1 MCIQP
6 NFGVPGKRLSA
17 KSYPQMNIRN
27 IAIIAHVDHGKTT
40 LVDKILHA
48 TKVFRDNQ
56 DTGELI
62 MDSND
67 LERERGITIFS
78 KNASV
83 TYKDVKIN
91 VIDTPGHADFG
102 GEVER
107 VLKMADGVI
116 LLVDAFEGPM
126 PQTRFVLQKALQ
138 LNLKPIVVINKVDKP
153 NCRPDE
159 VHDAVFELFFNLD
172 ATEEQLDFPTF
183 YGSGKNG
190 WFNDSLTQID
200 NINPLLDGILKYV
213 PEPKVSEGNLQMQ
226 ITSLDYSSFLGRIAV
241 GKVGR
246 ATIKE
251 GQPFTLMQTNGSQR
265 KSRVKELY
273 VFEGMGKKKVAEV
286 LAGDLCA
293 VVGIED
299 FNIGDTIADFENP
312 EALPVISV
320 DEPTMNMLFS
330 INNSPFYGK
339 DGKFVTSRH
348 LRDRLIKETEK
359 NLALRVE
366 ESEGGEAFVV
376 YGRGI
381 LHLGILI
388 ETMRREGYELTVG
401 QPQVIIK
408 TIDGVKSEP
417 YENLVVDVPQE
428 FASKVIDLVSR
439 RKGEMQVMETK
450 GEMQHL
456 EFEIPS
462 RGLIGLRTQ
471 MLTATTGE
479 AVMAHRFTEYKPWK
493 GPIPGR
499 NNGVLLSKNTEKTTG
514 YSIDK
519 LQDRGTFFVDPGEDV
534 YAGQIIAEHIKPG
547 DLVVNATEGKKLT
560 NHRASGSDDATRI
573 APKTLLTL
581 EECMEYIEQDECIE
595 VTPNFIR
602 MRKVILNEEDRKRVQ
617 KQMSADAV

>member
-1 MCIQP
+1 
-6 NFGVPGKRLSA
+6 
-17 KSYPQMNIRN
+17 MNIRN

-48 TKVFRDNQ
+48 TKVFRENQ
-56 DTGELI
+56 ATGELI

-126 PQTRFVLQKALQ
+126 PQTRFVLQKALA
-138 LNLKPIVVINKVDKP
+138 LGLKPIVVINKVDKP

-200 NINPLLDGILKYV
+200 NINPLLDGIIKYV
-213 PEPKVSEGNLQMQ
+213 PEPKITEGTLQMQ
-226 ITSLDYSSFLGRIAV
+226 ITSLDYSSFLGRIAI
-241 GKVGR
+241 GKVAR
-246 ATIKE
+246 NTIKE
-251 GQPFTLMQTNGSQR
+251 GQPFSLMQTDGKIK

-273 VFEGMGKKKVAEV
+273 VFEGMGKKKVSEV
-286 LAGDLCA
+286 MAGDLCA

-401 QPQVIIK
+401 QPQVIVK

-417 YENLVVDVPQE
+417 YENLVVDVPEE

-439 RKGEMQVMETK
+439 RKGEMQIMETK

-573 APKTLLTL
+573 APKTLMTL
-581 EECMEYIEQDECIE
+581 EECMEYIEHDECIE

-617 KQMSADAV
+617 KQMNAEAV

>member
-1 MCIQP
+1 MQ
-6 NFGVPGKRLSA
+6 
-17 KSYPQMNIRN
+17 IRN

-56 DTGELI
+56 ETGELI

-78 KNASV
+78 KNAAV
-83 TYKDVKIN
+83 NYKDVKIN

-138 LNLKPIVVINKVDKP
+138 LNLHPIVVINKVDKP

-172 ATEEQLDFPTF
+172 ATEEQLNFPTY

-200 NINPLLDGILKYV
+200 GIEPLLDGILKHV
-213 PEPKVSEGNLQMQ
+213 PAPTVTEGNLQMQ
-226 ITSLDYSSFLGRIAV
+226 ITSLDYSSFLGRIAI
-241 GKVGR
+241 GKVNRGSIR
-246 ATIKE
+246 E
-251 GQPFTLMQTNGSQR
+251 NQPICLMQADGSIK

-293 VVGIED
+293 VVGLED

-320 DEPTMNMLFS
+320 DEPTMSMTFS
-330 INNSPFYGK
+330 INNSPFFGK

-348 LRDRLIKETEK
+348 LRDRLLKETEK
-359 NLALRVE
+359 NLALKVE
-366 ESEGGEAFVV
+366 DTDSADSFLV

-381 LHLGILI
+381 LHLGVLV

-401 QPQVIIK
+401 QPQVLIK
-408 TIDGVKSEP
+408 TVDGVKCEP
-417 YENLVVDVPQE
+417 YETLVVDVPQE
-428 FASKVIDLVSR
+428 FASKVIDLVTR
-439 RKGEMQVMETK
+439 RKGEMHVMETK

-462 RGLIGLRTQ
+462 RGLIGLRTN
-471 MLTATTGE
+471 MLTNTAGE
-479 AVMAHRFTEYKPWK
+479 AVMNHRFSEFKPWK
-493 GPIPGR
+493 GSIPGR
-499 NNGVLLSKNTEKTTG
+499 NNGVLIAKEAGSTTA

-519 LQDRGTFFVDPGEDV
+519 LQDRGFFFVDPGEDV
-534 YAGQIIAEHIKPG
+534 YAGMIIGENNKPG
-547 DLVVNATEGKKLT
+547 DLVVNPNEGKKLT
-560 NHRASGSDDATRI
+560 NMRASGSDGTVSI
-573 APKTLLTL
+573 PPKRQMTL
-581 EECMEYIEQDECIE
+581 EECMEYIQGDECIE

-602 MRKVILNEEDRKRVQ
+602 MRKAILNEEERK
-617 KQMSADAV
+617 KQAKKLSAEAL

>member
-1 MCIQP
+1 MD
-6 NFGVPGKRLSA
+6 
-17 KSYPQMNIRN
+17 IRN

-48 TKVFRDNQ
+48 TKVFRENQ
-56 DTGELI
+56 ETGELI

-78 KNASV
+78 KNAAV
-83 TYKDVKIN
+83 EYKGVKIN

-107 VLKMADGVI
+107 VLKMADGVL

-138 LNLKPIVVINKVDKP
+138 LNLHPIVVINKVDKP

-159 VHDAVFELFFNLD
+159 VHDAIFELFFNLD
-172 ATEEQLDFPTF
+172 ATEEQLNFPTF

-190 WFNDSLTQID
+190 WFNDSLTPID
-200 NINPLLDGILKYV
+200 NIEPLLDGILKFV
-213 PEPKVSEGNLQMQ
+213 PPPAVPEGNLQLQ
-226 ITSLDYSSFLGRIAV
+226 ITSLDYSSFLGRIAI
-241 GKVGR
+241 GKVNRGSIKENQPVTLVQ
-246 ATIKE
+246 ADGTIK
-251 GQPFTLMQTNGSQR
+251 

-273 VFEGMGKKKVAEV
+273 VFEGMGKKKVTEV
-286 LAGDLCA
+286 VAGDLCA

-299 FNIGDTIADFENP
+299 FNIGDTIADVENP

-320 DEPTMNMLFS
+320 DEPTMSMLFS
-330 INNSPFYGK
+330 INNSPFFGK

-348 LRDRLIKETEK
+348 LRDRLMKETEK

-366 ESEGGEAFVV
+366 DTDSGDSFLV

-401 QPQVIIK
+401 QPRVLIK
-408 TIDGVKSEP
+408 EINVKKCEP
-417 YENLVVDVPQE
+417 YETLVVDVPQE
-428 FASKVIDLVSR
+428 YASKTIDLVTR
-439 RKGEMQVMETK
+439 RKGELLVMETK

-456 EFEIPS
+456 EFDIPS

-471 MLTATTGE
+471 MLTNTAGE
-479 AVMAHRFTEYKPWK
+479 AVMNHRFSDFKPWK

-499 NNGVLLSKNTEKTTG
+499 NNGVLIAKEAGTTTA
-514 YSIDK
+514 YSLDK
-519 LQDRGTFFVDPGEDV
+519 LQDRGFFFVDPGEEV
-534 YAGQIIAEHIKPG
+534 YAGMIIGENNKPG
-547 DLVVNATEGKKLT
+547 DLVVNPNEGKKLT
-560 NHRASGSDDATRI
+560 NMRASGSDAATNI
-573 APKTLLTL
+573 APKRLMTL
-581 EECMEYIEQDECIE
+581 EECMEYIQADECIE

-602 MRKVILNEEDRKRVQ
+602 MRKVILNEEERK
-617 KQMSADAV
+617 KQAKKMGAETF

>member
-1 MCIQP
+1 ME
-6 NFGVPGKRLSA
+6 
-17 KSYPQMNIRN
+17 IRN

-40 LVDKILHA
+40 LVDRILHT

-78 KNASV
+78 KNAAV
-83 TYKDVKIN
+83 IYKDVKIN

-138 LNLKPIVVINKVDKP
+138 LNLHPIVVINKVDKP

-172 ATEEQLDFPTF
+172 ATEEQLNFPTY

-190 WFNDSLTQID
+190 WFNDSLTQSEDIL
-200 NINPLLDGILKYV
+200 PLMDGIIKHV
-213 PEPKVSEGNLQMQ
+213 PPPKAAEGPLQMQ
-226 ITSLDYSSFLGRIAV
+226 ITSLDYSSFLGRIAI
-241 GKVGR
+241 GKVARGV
-246 ATIKE
+246 IKE
-251 GQPFTLMQTNGSQR
+251 GQTIALMQADGSIKRQKER
-265 KSRVKELY
+265 ELY
-273 VFEGMGKKKVAEV
+273 VFEGMGKRKVVEV
-286 LAGDLCA
+286 IAGDLCA
-293 VVGIED
+293 VVGLEE

-320 DEPTMNMLFS
+320 DEPTMSMMFS
-330 INNSPFYGK
+330 INNSPFFGR

-348 LRDRLIKETEK
+348 LRDRLLKETEK
-359 NLALRVE
+359 NLAMRVE
-366 ESEGGEAFVV
+366 ETDSADSFLV

-381 LHLGILI
+381 LHLGILV

-401 QPQVIIK
+401 NPQVLVK
-408 TIDGVKSEP
+408 EIDGKRNEP
-417 YENLVVDVPQE
+417 YEILVVDVPSD
-428 FASKVIDLVSR
+428 FSGKVIDLVTQ
-439 RKGEMQVMETK
+439 RKGEMLVMESK

-462 RGLIGLRTQ
+462 RGLIGLRSN
-471 MLTATTGE
+471 MLTNTAGE
-479 AVMAHRFTEYKPWK
+479 AVMAHRFLDYKPWK
-493 GPIPGR
+493 GVIPGR
-499 NNGVLLSKNTEKTTG
+499 NNGVLLSKNTERTTA

-519 LQDRGTFFVDPGEDV
+519 LQDRGRFFVDPGEEV
-534 YAGQIIAEHIKPG
+534 YVGQVIAEHIKPG
-547 DLVVNATEGKKLT
+547 DLVVNATEAKKLT
-560 NHRASGSDDATRI
+560 NHRASGSDDASRA
-573 APKTLLTL
+573 APKILMTL
-581 EECMEYIEQDECIE
+581 EECMEYIQQDECIE
-595 VTPNFIR
+595 VTPKNIR
-602 MRKVILNEEDRKRVQ
+602 MRKVILDENERNRLAKSMKVE
-617 KQMSADAV
+617 A

>member
-1 MCIQP
+1 LRSFL
-6 NFGVPGKRLSA
+6 NN
-17 KSYPQMNIRN
+17 YMNIRN

-48 TKVFRDNQ
+48 TSVFRENQ
-56 DTGELI
+56 ETGDLI

-78 KNASV
+78 KNAAV
-83 TYKDVKIN
+83 VYEGMKIN

-138 LNLKPIVVINKVDKP
+138 LNLHPIVVINKVDKP

-172 ATEEQLDFPTF
+172 ATEEQLNFPTY

-190 WFNDSLTQID
+190 WFNDSLEQID
-200 NINPLLDGILKYV
+200 NIRPLLDGIIKHV
-213 PEPKVSEGNLQMQ
+213 PPPKVAEGPLQMQ

-246 ATIKE
+246 GMIKE
-251 GQPFTLMQTNGSQR
+251 NQPIALMQADGVIKR
-265 KSRVKELY
+265 CRVKELY
-273 VFEGMGKKKVAEV
+273 VFEGMGKKKVSEV
-286 LAGDLCA
+286 HAGDLCA

-299 FNIGDTIADFENP
+299 FNIGDTIADAENP
-312 EALPVISV
+312 EALPRIAV

-330 INNSPFYGK
+330 INNSPFFGK

-348 LRDRLIKETEK
+348 LRDRLMKEMEK
-359 NLALRVE
+359 NLALRVVDTP
-366 ESEGGEAFVV
+366 EGDSFLV

-401 QPQVIIK
+401 QPQVIVK
-408 TIDGVKSEP
+408 DIDGVKSEP
-417 YENLVVDVPQE
+417 YETLVVDVPEE

-439 RKGEMQVMETK
+439 KKGEMLVMETK
-450 GEMQHL
+450 GSMQHL
-456 EFEIPS
+456 EFDIPS

-479 AVMAHRFTEYKPWK
+479 AVMAHRFREYKGWK

-499 NNGVLLSKNTEKTTG
+499 NNGVLVSKFQERSTG

-519 LQDRGTFFVDPGEDV
+519 LQDRGTFFIDAGEEV
-534 YAGQIIAEHIKPG
+534 YAGQVVAENIKPG
-547 DLVVNATEGKKLT
+547 DLVVNVTEAKKLT

-573 APKTLLTL
+573 TPKTLMTL
-581 EECMEYIEQDECIE
+581 EECMEYIQQDECIE
-595 VTPNFIR
+595 VTPNNIR
-602 MRKVILNEEDRKRVQ
+602 MRKVTLNEDERKKEQ
-617 KQMSADAV
+617 KRMELA

>member
-1 MCIQP
+1 ME
-6 NFGVPGKRLSA
+6 
-17 KSYPQMNIRN
+17 IRN

-40 LVDKILHA
+40 LVDKILHT

-56 DTGELI
+56 ETGELI

-78 KNASV
+78 KNAAV
-83 TYKDVKIN
+83 VYKGVKIN

-107 VLKMADGVI
+107 VLKMADGVC

-138 LNLKPIVVINKVDKP
+138 LNLKPIVIINKVDKA

-172 ATEEQLDFPTF
+172 ATEEQLNFPTF
-183 YGSGKNG
+183 YGSGKHG
-190 WFNDSLTQID
+190 WFNDKNEQID
-200 NINPLLDGILKYV
+200 NINPLLDGIVKYV
-213 PEPKVSEGNLQMQ
+213 PPPKVNEGPVQMQ

-241 GKVGR
+241 GKVSRGVL
-246 ATIKE
+246 KE
-251 GQPFTLMQTNGSQR
+251 GQNVVLMQADGSI
-265 KSRVKELY
+265 KKTKVKELY
-273 VFEGMGKKKVAEV
+273 VFEGMGKKKVTEV
-286 LAGDLCA
+286 IAGDLCA

-299 FNIGDTIADFENP
+299 FNIGDTIADAETP

-330 INNSPFYGK
+330 VNNSPFFGR

-348 LRDRLIKETEK
+348 LRDRLMKETEK
-359 NLALRVE
+359 NLALKVE
-366 ESEGGEAFVV
+366 DSEEGDSLMV

-388 ETMRREGYELTVG
+388 ETMRREGYELTIG
-401 QPQVIIK
+401 QPQVI
-408 TIDGVKSEP
+408 VKEVNGKKCEP

-439 RKGEMQVMETK
+439 RKGEMLVMETK

-499 NNGVLLSKNTEKTTG
+499 SNGVLLSKNTEKTTG

-519 LQDRGTFFVDPGEDV
+519 LQDRGTFFVDPGEEV
-534 YAGQIIAEHIKPG
+534 YAGQIIAENIKPG
-547 DLVVNATEGKKLT
+547 DLVVNATEPKKLT

-573 APKTLLTL
+573 QPKTQLSL
-581 EECMEYIEQDECIE
+581 EECMEYIQQDECIE

-602 MRKVILNEEDRKRVQ
+602 MRKVLLNEDERKKVQ
-617 KQMSADAV
+617 KKMEAEAV

>member
-1 MCIQP
+1 ME
-6 NFGVPGKRLSA
+6 
-17 KSYPQMNIRN
+17 IRN

-40 LVDKILHA
+40 LVDRILHQ
-48 TKVFRDNQ
+48 THVFRDNQ
-56 DTGELI
+56 ETGDLI
-62 MDSND
+62 MDSNE

-78 KNASV
+78 KNAAV
-83 TYKDVKIN
+83 VYKDVKIN

-107 VLKMADGVI
+107 VLKMADGVL

-126 PQTRFVLQKALQ
+126 PQTRFVLQKALH
-138 LNLKPIVVINKVDKP
+138 LNLHPIVIINKVDKP

-172 ATEEQLDFPTF
+172 ATEEQLNFPTF

-190 WFNDSLTQID
+190 WFNDSLTPSEDIT
-200 NINPLLDGILKYV
+200 PLLDGILKYV
-213 PEPKVSEGNLQMQ
+213 PPPKVGDGTLQLQ

-241 GKVGR
+241 GKVSRGS
-246 ATIKE
+246 IKE
-251 GQPFTLMQTNGSQR
+251 GQPVSLAQSDGTVR
-265 KSRVKELY
+265 KTRVKELY

-293 VVGIED
+293 VVGIDD

-312 EALPVISV
+312 EGLPTISV
-320 DEPTMNMLFS
+320 DEPTMSMMFG

-348 LRDRLIKETEK
+348 IRDRLMKETEK

-366 ESEGGEAFVV
+366 DSDNADSFLV

-401 QPQVIIK
+401 QPQVL
-408 TIDGVKSEP
+408 VKDIQGKKCEP
-417 YENLVVDVPQE
+417 YEILVVDVPQE
-428 FASKVIDLVSR
+428 YASKVIDLVTR
-439 RKGEMQVMETK
+439 RKGELHVMETK

-462 RGLIGLRTQ
+462 RGLVGLRTQ
-471 MLTATTGE
+471 MLTNTAGE
-479 AVMAHRFTEYKPWK
+479 AVMNHRFSEFKPWK
-493 GPIPGR
+493 GSIPGR
-499 NNGVLLSKNTEKTTG
+499 NNGVLIAKEAGTTTA
-514 YSIDK
+514 YSLDK
-519 LQDRGTFFVDPGEDV
+519 LQDRGIFFVDPGEEV
-534 YAGQIIAEHIKPG
+534 YKGMIIGENSKPG
-547 DLVVNATEGKKLT
+547 DLVVQPNEGKKLT
-560 NHRASGSDDATRI
+560 NMRASGSDAATNI
-573 APKTLLTL
+573 APKHLMTL
-581 EECMEYIEQDECIE
+581 EECMEYIQQDECIE
-595 VTPNFIR
+595 VTPNFVR
-602 MRKVILNEEDRKRVQ
+602 MRKVILDEEERK
-617 KQMSADAV
+617 KQAKRMSTEAA

>member
-1 MCIQP
+1 
-6 NFGVPGKRLSA
+6 
-17 KSYPQMNIRN
+17 MNIRN

-40 LVDKILHA
+40 LVDRILHT
-48 TKVFRDNQ
+48 TKVFRENQ
-56 DTGELI
+56 DTGDLI
-62 MDSND
+62 MDNND

-78 KNASV
+78 KNAAV
-83 TYKDVKIN
+83 TYKDTKIN

-190 WFNDSLTQID
+190 WFNNTNTQCEDIT
-200 NINPLLDGILKYV
+200 PLMDGILQYV
-213 PEPKVSEGNLQMQ
+213 PEPKVDAGPLQMQ
-226 ITSLDYSSFLGRIAV
+226 ITSLDYSSFLGRIAI
-241 GKVGR
+241 GKVQRGE
-246 ATIKE
+246 IKE
-251 GQPFTLMQTNGSQR
+251 NQPIALMQADGTFKKQ
-265 KSRVKELY
+265 RVKELY
-273 VFEGMGKKKVAEV
+273 VFEGMGKRKVTEV

-293 VVGIED
+293 VVGLED
-299 FNIGDTIADFENP
+299 FNIGDTISDQEVM

-330 INNSPFYGK
+330 INNSPFFGK
-339 DGKFVTSRH
+339 DGTFVTSRH
-348 LRDRLIKETEK
+348 LRDRLMKETEK
-359 NLALRVE
+359 NLALRVFDTD
-366 ESEGGEAFVV
+366 SGDSFQV

-381 LHLGILI
+381 LHLGVLI

-401 QPQVIIK
+401 QPQVILK
-408 TIDGVKSEP
+408 NIDGKRCEP
-417 YENLVVDVPQE
+417 YEVLVVDVPQE
-428 FASKVIDLVSR
+428 FASKVIDLVTR
-439 RKGEMQVMETK
+439 RKGEMHVMETK
-450 GEMQHL
+450 GDMQHL

-479 AVMAHRFTEYKPWK
+479 AVMAHRFLEYKPWK

-499 NNGVLLSKNTEKTTG
+499 NNGVLISKNTEKTTG

-534 YAGQIIAEHIKPG
+534 YAGQIVAENIKPG
-547 DLVVNATEGKKLT
+547 DLVVNVTEGKKLT

-573 APKTLLTL
+573 APKTQLSL
-581 EECMEYIEQDECIE
+581 EECMEYIQHDECIE

-602 MRKVILNEEDRKRVQ
+602 MRKIHLDENERIRQAKSMKVEEV
-617 KQMSADAV
+617 

>member
-1 MCIQP
+1 ME
-6 NFGVPGKRLSA
+6 
-17 KSYPQMNIRN
+17 IRN

-56 DTGELI
+56 ETGELI

-78 KNASV
+78 KNAAV
-83 TYKDVKIN
+83 TYKGVKIN

-107 VLKMADGVI
+107 VLKMADGVC

-138 LNLKPIVVINKVDKP
+138 LNLRPIVIINKVDKP

-172 ATEEQLDFPTF
+172 ATEEQLNFPTY
-183 YGSGKNG
+183 YGSGKQG
-190 WFNDSLTQID
+190 WFNDSLTPSEDIT
-200 NINPLLDGILKYV
+200 PLLDGILKYV
-213 PEPKVSEGNLQMQ
+213 PEPSVYEGTLQLQ

-241 GKVGR
+241 GKVTRGS
-246 ATIKE
+246 IKE
-251 GQPFTLMQTNGSQR
+251 GQSIALVQADGSIK
-265 KSRVKELY
+265 KSKVKELY
-273 VFEGMGKKKVAEV
+273 VFEALGKKKTNEV
-286 LAGDLCA
+286 LAGDICA
-293 VVGIED
+293 VVGLED
-299 FNIGDTIADFENP
+299 FNIGDTIADIENP

-320 DEPTMNMLFS
+320 DEPTMSMLFS
-330 INNSPFYGK
+330 INNSPFFGK

-348 LRDRLIKETEK
+348 LRDRLMKETEK

-366 ESEGGEAFVV
+366 DTDSADSFQVF
-376 YGRGI
+376 GRGI
-381 LHLGILI
+381 LHLGILV

-401 QPQVIIK
+401 QPQVIVKEINGK
-408 TIDGVKSEP
+408 KSEP
-417 YENLVVDVPQE
+417 YEVLVVDVPTE
-428 FASKVIDLVSR
+428 FSGKVIDMVTQ
-439 RKGEMQVMETK
+439 RKGELHVMETK

-462 RGLIGLRTQ
+462 RGLIGLRSS
-471 MLTATTGE
+471 MLTNTAGE
-479 AVMAHRFTEYKPWK
+479 AVMSHRFAEYKPWK

-499 NNGVLLSKNTEKTTG
+499 NNGVLISKNQASTTG

-519 LQDRGTFFVDPGEDV
+519 LQDRGSFFVDPGEDV
-534 YAGQIIAEHIKPG
+534 YVGQIIAEHIKPG
-547 DLVVNATEGKKLT
+547 DLIVNATEGKKLT
-560 NHRASGSDDATRI
+560 NMRASGSDDSVRLT
-573 APKTLLTL
+573 PKIEMTL
-581 EECMEYIEQDECIE
+581 EECMEYIQQDECIE
-595 VTPNFIR
+595 VTPKNIR
-602 MRKVILNEEDRKRVQ
+602 LRKTILNEDERKKFQ
-617 KQMSADAV
+617 KMLKTEEVG

>member
-1 MCIQP
+1 ME
-6 NFGVPGKRLSA
+6 
-17 KSYPQMNIRN
+17 IRN

-40 LVDKILHA
+40 LVDKILHT

-56 DTGELI
+56 ETGELI

-83 TYKDVKIN
+83 TYKGVKIN

-107 VLKMADGVI
+107 VLKMADGVL

-138 LNLKPIVVINKVDKP
+138 LNLKPMVIINKVDKP

-172 ATEEQLDFPTF
+172 ATEEQLNFPTF

-190 WFNDSLTQID
+190 WFNDSLTEID

-213 PEPKVSEGNLQMQ
+213 PEPKVNEGPVQMQ

-241 GKVGR
+241 GKVNRGVL
-246 ATIKE
+246 KE
-251 GQPFTLMQTNGSQR
+251 NQPIVLMQPGNVIKKT
-265 KSRVKELY
+265 RVKELY
-273 VFEGMGKKKVAEV
+273 VFEGMGKKKVSEV
-286 LAGDLCA
+286 VAGDLCA

-299 FNIGDTIADFENP
+299 FGIGDTIADAENP

-330 INNSPFYGK
+330 INNSPFYGR

-348 LRDRLIKETEK
+348 LRDRLMKETEK
-359 NLALRVE
+359 NLALRVTE
-366 ESEGGEAFVV
+366 AEGGGDSFMV

-401 QPQVIIK
+401 QPQVIVK
-408 TIDGVKSEP
+408 QIDGVKSEP
-417 YENLVVDVPQE
+417 YESLVVDVPQE
-428 FASKVIDLVSR
+428 FASKVIDLVTR
-439 RKGEMQVMETK
+439 KKGEMHVMETK
-450 GEMQHL
+450 GDMQHL

-462 RGLIGLRTQ
+462 RGLIGLRTA

-479 AVMAHRFTEYKPWK
+479 AVMAHRFIDYKPWK
-493 GPIPGR
+493 GQIPGR
-499 NNGVLLSKNTEKTTG
+499 NNGVLISKSTEKTTA

-519 LQDRGTFFVDPGEDV
+519 LQDRGTFFVDPGEEV
-534 YAGQIIAEHIKPG
+534 YAGQIIAENIKPG
-547 DLVVNATEGKKLT
+547 DLIVNATEAKKLT
-560 NHRASGSDDATRI
+560 NHRASGSDDASRI
-573 APKTLLTL
+573 APKTLMTL
-581 EECMEYIEQDECIE
+581 EECMEYIQTDECIE

-602 MRKVILNEEDRKRVQ
+602 MRKVILDETERNKVQ
-617 KQMSADAV
+617 KSMKTEAV

>member
-1 MCIQP
+1 ME
-6 NFGVPGKRLSA
+6 
-17 KSYPQMNIRN
+17 IRN

-40 LVDKILHA
+40 LVDKILHT

-56 DTGELI
+56 ETGELI

-78 KNASV
+78 KNAAV
-83 TYKDVKIN
+83 VYKDVKIN
-91 VIDTPGHADFG
+91 VIDTPGHSDFG

-107 VLKMADGVI
+107 VLKMADGVL

-138 LNLKPIVVINKVDKP
+138 LNLHPIVVINKVDKP

-172 ATEEQLDFPTF
+172 ATEEQLHFPTF

-190 WFNDSLTQID
+190 WFNDSLTQIEGID
-200 NINPLLDGILKYV
+200 PLLDGILKHV
-213 PEPKVSEGNLQMQ
+213 PPPKVNEGFLQMQ
-226 ITSLDYSSFLGRIAV
+226 ITSLDYSSFLGRIAI

-246 ATIKE
+246 GVIKE
-251 GQPFTLMQTNGSQR
+251 NQQVALMQADGSIK
-265 KSRVKELY
+265 KSKVKELY
-273 VFEGMGKKKVAEV
+273 VFEGMGKKKVSEV
-286 LAGDLCA
+286 IAGDLCA

-299 FNIGDTIADFENP
+299 FNIGDTIADIENP

-320 DEPTMNMLFS
+320 DEPTMSMLFS

-348 LRDRLIKETEK
+348 LRDRLMKETEK
-359 NLALRVE
+359 NLALKVE
-366 ESEGGEAFVV
+366 DTDSGDSFNV

-401 QPQVIIK
+401 QPQVLVKEIK
-408 TIDGVKSEP
+408 GTKCEP

-428 FASKVIDLVSR
+428 FASKVIDLVTR
-439 RKGEMQVMETK
+439 RKGEMHVMETK

-462 RGLIGLRTQ
+462 RGLIGLRSQ
-471 MLTATTGE
+471 MLTNTAGE
-479 AVMAHRFTEYKPWK
+479 AVMAHRFVEYKPWK
-493 GPIPGR
+493 GQIPGR
-499 NNGVLLSKNTEKTTG
+499 NNGVLLSKFQDRTTG

-519 LQDRGTFFVDPGEDV
+519 LQDRGTFFVDPGEEV
-534 YAGQIIAEHIKPG
+534 YAGQIIAENIKPG
-547 DLVVNATEGKKLT
+547 DLVVNATEPKKLT

-573 APKTLLTL
+573 QPKTLLSL
-581 EECMEYIEQDECIE
+581 EECMEYIQQDECIE

-602 MRKVILNEEDRKRVQ
+602 MRKVILSEDERKKVQKRVE
-617 KQMSADAV
+617 AEVA

>member
-1 MCIQP
+1 ME
-6 NFGVPGKRLSA
+6 
-17 KSYPQMNIRN
+17 IRN

-62 MDSND
+62 MDNND

-78 KNASV
+78 KNAAV
-83 TYKDVKIN
+83 TYNGVKIN

-107 VLKMADGVI
+107 VLKMADGVC

-138 LNLKPIVVINKVDKP
+138 LNLKPIVIINKVDKP

-172 ATEEQLDFPTF
+172 ATEEQLDFPTY

-213 PEPKVSEGNLQMQ
+213 PAPKVQEGNLQLQ

-241 GKVGR
+241 GKVSRGS
-246 ATIKE
+246 IKE
-251 GQPFTLMQTNGSQR
+251 GQPISLMQTDGSIR
-265 KSRVKELY
+265 KTRVRELY
-273 VFEGMGKKKVAEV
+273 VFEGMGKKKVSEV
-286 LAGDLCA
+286 LSGDLCA

-299 FNIGDTIADFENP
+299 FNIGDTIADAENP

-330 INNSPFYGK
+330 VNNSPFFGR

-348 LRDRLIKETEK
+348 LRDRLMKETEK
-359 NLALRVE
+359 NLALRVVDSE
-366 ESEGGEAFVV
+366 EGDSLVV

-381 LHLGILI
+381 LHLGVLI

-408 TIDGVKSEP
+408 EIDGKKCEP

-439 RKGEMQVMETK
+439 KKGEMLVMETK

-456 EFEIPS
+456 EFDIPS

-479 AVMAHRFTEYKPWK
+479 AVMAHRFSEYKPWK

-499 NNGVLLSKNTEKTTG
+499 NNGVLVSKNTDKTTG

-519 LQDRGTFFVDPGEDV
+519 LQDRGTFFVDPGEEV
-534 YAGQIIAEHIKPG
+534 YIGQIIAENIKPG
-547 DLVVNATEGKKLT
+547 DLIVNATEAKKLT
-560 NHRASGSDDATRI
+560 NHRASGSDDATNI
-573 APKTLLTL
+573 APKTLMTL
-581 EECMEYIEQDECIE
+581 EECMEYIQQDECIE

-602 MRKVILNEEDRKRVQ
+602 MRKVILDENERSKQAKR
-617 KQMSADAV
+617 MGAEAL

>member
-1 MCIQP
+1 ME
-6 NFGVPGKRLSA
+6 
-17 KSYPQMNIRN
+17 IRN

-56 DTGELI
+56 ETGELI

-78 KNASV
+78 KNAAV
-83 TYKDVKIN
+83 KYKDVKIN

-107 VLKMADGVI
+107 VLKMADGVL

-159 VHDAVFELFFNLD
+159 VHDAIFELFFNLN
-172 ATEEQLDFPTF
+172 ATEEQLNFPTY
-183 YGSGKNG
+183 YGSGKHG
-190 WFNDSLTQID
+190 WFNDSLTPSEDIT
-200 NINPLLDGILKYV
+200 PLLDGILKYV
-213 PEPKVSEGNLQMQ
+213 PAPAVNEGNLQMQ
-226 ITSLDYSSFLGRIAV
+226 VTSLDYSSFLGRIAV
-241 GKVGR
+241 GKVTRGV
-246 ATIKE
+246 IKE
-251 GQPFTLMQTNGSQR
+251 GQAFALLQADGTIKKQ
-265 KSRVKELY
+265 KVKELY
-273 VFEGMGKKKVAEV
+273 VFESLGKKKATEV
-286 LAGDLCA
+286 MAGDICA
-293 VVGIED
+293 VVGVED
-299 FNIGDTIADFENP
+299 FNIGDTIADPENP

-320 DEPTMNMLFS
+320 DEPTMSMLFS
-330 INNSPFYGK
+330 INNSPFYGR

-348 LRDRLIKETEK
+348 LRDRLMKETEK

-366 ESEGGEAFVV
+366 DTDSADGFNV

-401 QPQVIIK
+401 QPQVIVKEINDK
-408 TIDGVKSEP
+408 KSEP
-417 YENLVVDVPQE
+417 FEVLVVDVPDE
-428 FASKVIDLVSR
+428 FSGKVIDLVTQ
-439 RKGEMQVMETK
+439 RKGELLVMETK

-462 RGLIGLRTQ
+462 RGLIGLRST
-471 MLTATTGE
+471 MLTNTAGE
-479 AVMAHRFTEYKPWK
+479 AVMAHRFSEYKPWK

-499 NNGVLLSKNTEKTTG
+499 NNGVLLSKNQERTTA

-519 LQDRGTFFVDPGEDV
+519 LQDRGRFFVDPGEEV
-534 YAGQIIAEHIKPG
+534 YKGQIIAEHIKPG
-547 DLVVNATEGKKLT
+547 DLIVNATEAKKLT
-560 NHRASGSDDATRI
+560 NHRASGSDDASRI
-573 APKTLLTL
+573 APKILMTL
-581 EECMEYIEQDECIE
+581 EECMEYIQQDECIE
-595 VTPNFIR
+595 VTPKNVR
-602 MRKVILNEEDRKRVQ
+602 LRKTILDEDERKKYQKMLKTEEVG
-617 KQMSADAV
+617 

>member
-1 MCIQP
+1 ME
-6 NFGVPGKRLSA
+6 
-17 KSYPQMNIRN
+17 IRN

-48 TKVFRDNQ
+48 TKVFRENQ
-56 DTGELI
+56 ETGELI

-78 KNASV
+78 KNAAV
-83 TYKDVKIN
+83 EYKGVKIN

-107 VLKMADGVI
+107 VLKMADVVL

-138 LNLKPIVVINKVDKP
+138 LNLHPIVVINKVDKP

-159 VHDAVFELFFNLD
+159 VHDAVFDLFFNLD
-172 ATEEQLDFPTF
+172 ATEEQLNFPTF

-190 WFNDSLTQID
+190 WFNDSLTPVD
-200 NINPLLDGILKYV
+200 NIEPLLDGIIKYV
-213 PEPKVSEGNLQMQ
+213 PPPKVSLSEGGGQGEASTLQMQ

-246 ATIKE
+246 GIIKE
-251 GQPFTLMQTNGSQR
+251 NQPVSLVQADGTVK

-273 VFEGMGKKKVAEV
+273 VFEGMGKKKVNEV
-286 LAGDLCA
+286 SAGDLCA

-312 EALPVISV
+312 EGLPVISV

-330 INNSPFYGK
+330 INNSPFFGR

-348 LRDRLIKETEK
+348 LRDRLMKETEK

-366 ESEGGEAFVV
+366 DSEGGDSFIV

-401 QPQVIIK
+401 QPQVIVKEIN
-408 TIDGVKSEP
+408 GVKCEP

-428 FASKVIDLVSR
+428 FASKVIDLVTR
-439 RKGEMQVMETK
+439 RKGEIHMMETK

-499 NNGVLLSKNTEKTTG
+499 NNGVLIAKQNGTATG

-519 LQDRGTFFVDPGEDV
+519 LQDRGTFFIDPGEEV
-534 YAGQIIAEHIKPG
+534 YAGQIVAENVKPG
-547 DLVVNATEGKKLT
+547 DLVVNVIEGKKLT
-560 NHRASGSDDATRI
+560 NMRASGSDAATNI
-573 APKTLLTL
+573 APKTLMTL
-581 EECMEYIEQDECIE
+581 EECMEYIQQDECIE
-595 VTPNFIR
+595 VTPNFVR
-602 MRKVILNEEDRKRVQ
+602 MRKVIMNEEERKKVQ
-617 KQMSADAV
+617 KKMEAEAV